1 MRNPKTKFNKL
12 LKWITKTEDITVEID
27 KTYYSYA
34 KTKKEDRIINGT
46 AGSDG
51 YILLYVDPD
60 DIDWEFLTS
69 MLIHEIG
76 HVILFQEGKSWHTE
90 KQAWIYGIQSV
101 PKDFIPKNIKE
112 HIIKCLK
119 TYDYK
124 KFGWI
129 DKLLES

>member
-1 MRNPKTKFNKL
+1 MKKKFHR
-12 LKWITKTEDITVEID
+12 LKKWASKIEDVTIEID
-27 KTYYSYA
+27 STYYTYA
-34 KTKKEDRIINGT
+34 KTKKENRIINGT

-60 DIDWEFLTS
+60 NIDWDFLTS

-76 HVILFQEGKSWHTE
+76 HVILFQEGKMWHTE
-90 KQAWIYGIQSV
+90 KQAWICGINSV
-101 PKDFIPKNIKE
+101 PKEFHSKNIKE
-112 HIIKCLK
+112 HCIKCLK

-129 DKLLES
+129 DKLING